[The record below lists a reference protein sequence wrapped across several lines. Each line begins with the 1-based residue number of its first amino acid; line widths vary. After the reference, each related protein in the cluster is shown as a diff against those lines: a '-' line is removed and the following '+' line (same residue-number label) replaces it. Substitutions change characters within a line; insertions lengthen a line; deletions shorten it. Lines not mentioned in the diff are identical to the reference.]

1 MKDKNNKWVYII
13 SLIFI
18 AINAFFISKEMY
30 LFCVLPVALLIIIL
44 AFFYYDKLLLLIVFL
59 TPLSI
64 PLHELYKN
72 LDFDMNLPTEP
83 LLVGLTIIIILKF
96 MLDKSFD
103 KKILY
108 HPVSIA
114 IYFYIIWLFVTS
126 ISSTMPIVSFKFLI
140 SRLWFII
147 PLFFLTTQ
155 IFKDKKNFYRYFW
168 LYIIPLLFVIIYA
181 VTRHAQYGLLDK
193 KIAHWAANPFYKDHT
208 SYGAILA
215 MFIPVLAGF
224 ATKKKTAQKK
234 KILIW
239 ALFIIFT
246 IALLLS
252 YSRAAWLGVI
262 GAFGVWII
270 IKLKIK
276 FRNLAIFSIIILLL
290 GFAFETQILMQLKR
304 NKQDSSVNVE
314 NHIKSISNVS
324 SDASNLE
331 RINRWK
337 SAIRMFEKK
346 PFFGWGP
353 GTYMFKYAPFQLS
366 YEKTIIST
374 NEGNRGNAHSEYLG
388 PLAESGIFGL
398 ISVLL
403 IIITTIY
410 TAINIYSKSK
420 NEKVRTLSLISL
432 LGLTTYYIHGFLNN
446 FLDMDKATV
455 PFWGFTAIIVAL
467 DVYYKNTEEEDDDS
481 DKKLLKVNT

>member
-1 MKDKNNKWVYII
+1 MKDKANKWVYII
-13 SLIFI
+13 SLLFV

-30 LFCVLPVALLIIIL
+30 LFCIAPVVLLIIIL

-64 PLHELYKN
+64 PLHELYEN

-83 LLVGLTIIIILKF
+83 LLMGLTIIFIFKLL
-96 MLDKSFD
+96 LDKSFD

-114 IYFYIIWLFVTS
+114 IYLYILCLFVTS
-126 ISSTMPIVSFKFLI
+126 VTSTMPIVSFKLLI
-140 SRLWFII
+140 SRLCFII
-147 PLFFLTTQ
+147 PLFFLSTQ
-155 IFKDKKNFYRYFW
+155 LFKNKKNFYRYLW

-215 MFIPVLAGF
+215 MFIPVIVGF
-224 ATKKKTAQKK
+224 TTNKSNTSRKKLLSW
-234 KILIW
+234 IL
-239 ALFIIFT
+239 LIIFT

-252 YSRAAWLGVI
+252 YSRAAWVGVI

-276 FRNLAIFSIIILLL
+276 FRRVALFAGIILLL
-290 GFAFETQILMQLKR
+290 GFAFESQILIQLQR

-314 NHIKSISNVS
+314 NHIKSITNVS

-331 RINRWK
+331 RINRWNC
-337 SAIRMFEKK
+337 AIRMFKKK

-374 NEGNRGNAHSEYLG
+374 NEGNKGNAHSEYLG

-398 ISVLL
+398 ISILL

-410 TAINIYSKSK
+410 TAVNVYSKSQNK
-420 NEKVRTLSLISL
+420 KVKMLSLIAL

-467 DVYYKNTEEEDDDS
+467 DVYYKNTKESDDGDE
-481 DKKLLKVNT
+481 KLFKVNS

>member
-1 MKDKNNKWVYII
+1 MKDKANKWVYII
-13 SLIFI
+13 SLLFV

-30 LFCVLPVALLIIIL
+30 LFCVVPVVLLIIIL

-64 PLHELYKN
+64 PLHELYEN

-83 LLVGLTIIIILKF
+83 LLMGLTIIFIFKLL
-96 MLDKSFD
+96 LDKSFD

-114 IYFYIIWLFVTS
+114 IYIYILCLFVTS
-126 ISSTMPIVSFKFLI
+126 VTSTMPIVSFKFLI

-147 PLFFLTTQ
+147 PLFFLSTQ
-155 IFKDKKNFYRYFW
+155 LFKNKKNFYRYLW

-215 MFIPVLAGF
+215 MFIPIIVGF
-224 ATKKKTAQKK
+224 ATNKSNTSRKKLLSW
-234 KILIW
+234 IL
-239 ALFIIFT
+239 LIIFT

-252 YSRAAWLGVI
+252 YSRAAWVGVI

-276 FRNLAIFSIIILLL
+276 FRRVALFAGIILLL
-290 GFAFETQILMQLKR
+290 GFAFGSQILIQLQR

-314 NHIKSISNVS
+314 NHIKSITNIS

-331 RINRWK
+331 RINRWNC
-337 SAIRMFEKK
+337 AIRMFKKK

-398 ISVLL
+398 ISILL

-410 TAINIYSKSK
+410 TAVNVYSKSQNK
-420 NEKVRTLSLISL
+420 KVKTLSLIAL

-446 FLDMDKATV
+446 FLDMDKAAV

-467 DVYYKNTEEEDDDS
+467 DVYYKNTKEGDDS
-481 DKKLLKVNT
+481 DEELLKIDS

>member
-13 SLIFI
+13 SLLFI

-64 PLHELYKN
+64 PLHELYEN

-83 LLVGLTIIIILKF
+83 LLVGLTIILIFKF

-114 IYFYIIWLFVTS
+114 IYFNLIWLLITS
-126 ISSTMPIVSFKFLI
+126 ITSSMPIVSFKFLF
-140 SRLWFII
+140 SHLWFVI

-155 IFKDKKNFYRYFW
+155 IFKDKRNFYRYFW
-168 LYIIPLLFVIIYA
+168 LYIIPLIIVIFYA
-181 VTRHAQYGLLDK
+181 ITRHAQYGLLDK

-224 ATKKKTAQKK
+224 ATNKNTTQKK
-234 KILIW
+234 RILIW
-239 ALFIIFT
+239 AIFMIFT
-246 IALLLS
+246 FALLLS
-252 YSRAAWLGVI
+252 YSRAAWVGVI
-262 GAFGVWII
+262 GAIGVWII
-270 IKLKIK
+270 IKLKVK
-276 FRNLAIFSIIILLL
+276 FRTVAILAGFIFLL
-290 GFAFETQILMQLKR
+290 GFAFQTQILMQLKR

-331 RINRWK
+331 RINRWNC
-337 SAIRMFEKK
+337 AIRMFKKK
-346 PFFGWGP
+346 PIFGWGP

-388 PLAESGIFGL
+388 PLAESGIFGM
-398 ISVLL
+398 ISILL

-410 TAINIYSKSK
+410 TAVTIYSKSK
-420 NEKVRTLSLISL
+420 NKQVKNLSLISL

-446 FLDMDKATV
+446 FLDMDKAAV

-467 DVYYKNTEEEDDDS
+467 DVYYKNTTQDADANDVEN
-481 DKKLLKVNT
+481 LI